1 MNTFLLIILFLV
13 VAGYLISRLI
23 ALIIVDMQ
31 NGFTPGGE
39 LGVKEGDVII
49 PLINRLTFLFTRILR
64 ALVVF
69 SRDWHPAVSKHF
81 KEFGGNWPTHCVV
94 DTHSAK
100 FHKDLNVPKDAN
112 IVSKGLRENDQAYSA
127 FDENARING
136 MDLATYLRKKGI
148 KILFVTG
155 LATDWCVKDTVLD
168 ARKHGFWVF
177 VITSAMRPVNLKPGD
192 EERAIKEM
200 RAAGAII
207 I

>member
-1 MNTFLLIILFLV
+1 MIAFLITILFLV
-13 VAGYLISRLI
+13 AIVYVLTRII
-23 ALIIVDMQ
+23 ALLNIDMQ

-49 PLINRLTFLFTRILR
+49 PIINRLTFWFIHIFR

-69 SRDWHPAVSKHF
+69 SRDWHPRVSKHF
-81 KEFGGNWPTHCVV
+81 KEFGGNWSTHCVIN
-94 DTHSAK
+94 THSAE
-100 FHKDLNVPKDAN
+100 FHKDLLVPKNAN
-112 IVSKGLRENDQAYSA
+112 ILSKGLYEDDQAYSA
-127 FDENARING
+127 FDKNARING

-155 LATDWCVKDTVLD
+155 LATDWCVKETVLD
-168 ARKHGFWVF
+168 ARKNGFWVF

-200 RAAGAII
+200 KAAGAII

>member
-1 MNTFLLIILFLV
+1 MTAFLITILFLAATGYVFTRIIALLII
-13 VAGYLISRLI
+13 
-23 ALIIVDMQ
+23 DMQ

-49 PLINRLTFLFTRILR
+49 PIINRLTFLFTRILR

-69 SRDWHPAVSKHF
+69 SRDWHPLVSKHF
-81 KEFGGNWPTHCVV
+81 KKFGGAWETHCVV
-94 DTHSAK
+94 DTYSAE
-100 FHKDLNVPKDAN
+100 FHKDLLVPENAN
-112 IVSKGLRENDQAYSA
+112 ILSKGLNEDDQAYSA
-127 FDENARING
+127 FDKNARIHG

-155 LATDWCVKDTVLD
+155 LATDWCVKETVLD
-168 ARKHGFWVF
+168 ARKNGFWVF
-177 VITSAMRPVNLKPGD
+177 VITSAMRPVNLNPGD